1 MNLKLHA
8 QLIIGISLMAFLGGC
23 QKQELEPEP
32 ESVGSDVTFTL
43 TATYGGP
50 ETKLTFDEDGLGT
63 TWQPGDKLYL
73 VDVAGKNKTVTLTTS
88 ITAPSKKASFKSTTS
103 VLSGEYVVLYGS
115 VTDKV
120 KTSWK
125 MFNAKSLND
134 HIILYG
140 ALSVTDGQTSANI
153 SLSHAYA
160 RLTFKFKN
168 IPAGLKVSDMG
179 MAASKSGLNCTET
192 HLINQTGFSEVVAQA
207 IISFGWSVSDDF
219 GCVTIAPLDL
229 SSKKVYFYINGTDAD
244 GKFKTYEFIKEG
256 IKIKEGI
263 NYNIVFDFN
272 SASNQTILNKSLKS
286 TDAYVL
292 TKPTE
297 FRAAAYWNNEKNS
310 YSVESDVDFNGE
322 AYFPIRAEKLY
333 GHKHILSNIVVDL
346 EKCDNVGVLSKGTSD
361 SLCIKNVSIKGH
373 DNVGGLAGVLTG
385 KNSGCCGKNIKIVG
399 NDNTGG
405 LYGYAELSSS
415 YSYIEGC
422 TMQDENSVSGC
433 QYVGGIIGHSDIS
446 SSVQKNPVISN
457 CGYEGDVSG
466 ERYIGGIV
474 GCMNS
479 DSRCDCKVDRC
490 YVKGDISGSD
500 KCIGGILGDFISIY
514 CYVENSYI
522 IGDVIGDSYKTVGG
536 IIGHEDPSNFY
547 DAYCGNCYSNGHVS
561 SNYGVAH
568 GYKEK
573 KSGASNL
580 TSSPYLNHYDNYG
593 DRYNCNCGPDKT
605 FLSLLS
611 VINGDE
617 AYSTQVWKGIDAQC
631 PLLQWQADLLNGD
644 IEAPGF
650 GNEDW

>member
-23 QKQELEPEP
+23 QKQELEPET

-73 VDVAGKNKTVTLTTS
+73 VDVPGKNKTVTLTTS

-115 VTDKV
+115 DTDKV

-207 IISFGWSVSDDF
+207 IISFGWSVSDDS

-292 TKPTE
+292 KKPTE

-333 GHKHILSNIVVDL
+333 GHKHILSNIAVDL

-385 KNSGCCGKNIKIVG
+385 KTSGCCGKNIKIVG

-415 YSYIEGC
+415 HSYYIEGC

-433 QYVGGIIGHSDIS
+433 QYVGGIIGCSKITEGDLKKS
-446 SSVQKNPVISN
+446 AISN
-457 CGYEGDVSG
+457 CGYEGNISG
-466 ERYIGGIV
+466 DRYIGGIV
-474 GCMNS
+474 GCM
-479 DSRCDCKVDRC
+479 DSKYRYQCKVDRC
-490 YVKGDISGSD
+490 YVKGDISGSG
-500 KCIGGILGDFISIY
+500 KCGGIVGDFISID

-522 IGDVIGDSYKTVGG
+522 IGDVVGDSYETVGG
-536 IIGHEDPSNFY
+536 IIGHIMESSNDG
-547 DAYCGNCYSNGHVS
+547 DAYCRYCYSNGLVS
-561 SNYGVAH
+561 SNYGVA
-568 GYKEK
+568 YDYNNKY
-573 KSGASNL
+573 SSYVQNL
-580 TSSPYLNHYDNYG
+580 TSSPCLKENRNDSA
-593 DRYNCNCGPDKT
+593 NCNCGPDKT

-644 IEAPGF
+644 IDAPGF

>member
-1 MNLKLHA
+1 MNLKLYA
-8 QLIIGISLMAFLGGC
+8 KLIIGISLMVFLGGC
-23 QKQELEPEP
+23 QKQELEQEA
-32 ESVGSDVTFTL
+32 ESVGSDVPFTL

-115 VTDKV
+115 DTDKV

-140 ALSVTDGQTSANI
+140 ALSITDGQTSANI

-168 IPAGLKVSDMG
+168 IPTGLKVSDMG
-179 MAASKSGLNCTET
+179 MAASEDGLNCAET
-192 HLINQTGFSEVVAQA
+192 HLIRQTGFSEVVARA
-207 IISFGWSVSDDF
+207 IISFGWSVADDS
-219 GCVTIAPLDL
+219 GCVTIAPLNL
-229 SSKKVYFYINGTDAD
+229 SSKKVCFYINGTDAD
-244 GKFKTYEFIKEG
+244 GKFKTYEFIKDG
-256 IKIKEGI
+256 INIKAGI

-272 SASNQTILNKSLKS
+272 NASNQTILNKSQK
-286 TDAYVL
+286 TADAYAL

-297 FRAAAYWNNEKNS
+297 FRAAAYWNNEKNN
-310 YSVESDVDFNGE
+310 YSIESDVDFNGE
-322 AYFPIRAEKLY
+322 VYLPICTKMLY
-333 GHKHILSNIVVDL
+333 GHKHILSNIVIDL
-346 EKCDNVGVLSKGTSD
+346 EKCDNVGILSTGAAD
-361 SLCIKNVSIKGH
+361 SLCVKNVSIKGH
-373 DNVGGLAGVLTG
+373 DNVGGIAGVLKENT
-385 KNSGCCGKNIKIVG
+385 NGCCGKNIKIVG
-399 NDNTGG
+399 NDNIGG
-405 LYGYAELSSS
+405 LYGYAELSA
-415 YSYIEGC
+415 YLYIKGC
-422 TMQDENSVSGC
+422 TIQDENSVSGC
-433 QYVGGIIGHSDIS
+433 QHVGGIIGCSKITGS
-446 SSVQKNPVISN
+446 YLEKPAISN
-457 CGYEGDVSG
+457 CGYEGNISG

-474 GCMNS
+474 GCMDARNRHS
-479 DSRCDCKVDRC
+479 CKVDRC
-490 YVKGDISGSD
+490 YVKGDISGSG
-500 KCIGGILGDFISIY
+500 KCGGILGDFISID

-522 IGDVIGDSYKTVGG
+522 IGDVVGDSDDTGG
-536 IIGHEDPSNFY
+536 IIGHMGSY
-547 DAYCGNCYSNGHVS
+547 SSYAYCRYCYSNGLVS
-561 SNYGVAH
+561 SNYGVA
-568 GYKEK
+568 YVYENTN
-573 KSGASNL
+573 SSYVQNL
-580 TSSPYLNHYDNYG
+580 TSSPYL
-593 DRYNCNCGPDKT
+593 DRRKSDSANCNCGPDKT

-644 IEAPGF
+644 IDAPGF

>member
-1 MNLKLHA
+1 MPN
-8 QLIIGISLMAFLGGC
+8 
-23 QKQELEPEP
+23 P
-32 ESVGSDVTFTL
+32 
-43 TATYGGP
+43 
-50 ETKLTFDEDGLGT
+50 
-63 TWQPGDKLYL
+63 
-73 VDVAGKNKTVTLTTS
+73 
-88 ITAPSKKASFKSTTS
+88 
-103 VLSGEYVVLYGS
+103 
-115 VTDKV
+115 
-120 KTSWK
+120 
-125 MFNAKSLND
+125 KSLND

-207 IISFGWSVSDDF
+207 IISFGWSVSDDS

-385 KNSGCCGKNIKIVG
+385 KTSGCCGKNIKIVG

-415 YSYIEGC
+415 HRYIEGG

-446 SSVQKNPVISN
+446 YSDQKNPVISN

-479 DSRCDCKVDRC
+479 DSRYYCKVDRC

-522 IGDVIGDSYKTVGG
+522 IGDVIGDSFKTVGG
-536 IIGHEDPSNFY
+536 IIGHEDSLNSG
-547 DAYCGNCYSNGHVS
+547 DAYCLNCYSNGHVS
-561 SNYGVAH
+561 SNYGVAYE
-568 GYKEK
+568 YKET
-573 KSGASNL
+573 KSDASNL
-580 TSSPYLNHYDNYG
+580 TSSPYLDHYDNYK
-593 DRYNCNCGPDKT
+593 DKYNCNCGPDKT

-644 IEAPGF
+644 IDAPGF